1 MKTETK
7 ISVIAYDVELIDLRT
22 GEHLK
27 DRVVLDRSW
36 LDVLHKMSISDRD
49 YLMQNYSHKGYL
61 MLKMSTQK
69 KVSLTVDLEELYTKQ
84 IQMERMEQLLAFGK
98 AHSDAQPNNQEA
110 DACD

>member
-7 ISVIAYDVELIDLRT
+7 ISVIAYDVELVDLRT

-36 LDVLHKMSISDRD
+36 LDVLHKMNISDRD
-49 YLMQNYSHKGYL
+49 YLLQNYSHKGYL

-84 IQMERMEQLLAFGK
+84 LRESVTDREVIRE
-98 AHSDAQPNNQEA
+98 SDAQ
-110 DACD
+110 

>member
-7 ISVIAYDVELIDLRT
+7 ISVIAYDVELVDLRT
-22 GEHLK
+22 GKHLN

-36 LDVLHKMSISDRD
+36 LDVLHKMNISDRD

-69 KVSLTVDLEELYTKQ
+69 KVSLTVDLEELYTTQ
-84 IQMERMEQLLAFGK
+84 LRESITDREVIQE
-98 AHSDAQPNNQEA
+98 SDAQ
-110 DACD
+110 